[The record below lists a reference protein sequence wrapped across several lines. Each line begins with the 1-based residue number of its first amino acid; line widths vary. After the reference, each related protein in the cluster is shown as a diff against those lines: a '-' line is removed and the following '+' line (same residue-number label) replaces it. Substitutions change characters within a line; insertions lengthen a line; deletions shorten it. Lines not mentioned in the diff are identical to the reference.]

1 VNRAC
6 SRLFILD
13 GMDSAKTAVEAIA
26 ERSSH
31 SVAQRYISPAEHSS
45 NHAERSFNPAERYS
59 NPAERYSRQVLF
71 APIGEAGQAR
81 LAAATV
87 AIVGCGAT
95 GAAAA
100 ALLAR
105 AGIGT
110 LILIDR
116 DFVEQ
121 SNLQRQVLFDEADAA
136 AATPKAEAA
145 RQQIARFNSD
155 VQVQAH
161 VADLVPGNIHLLL
174 GQAQLILDATD
185 NFETRYLINDYAV
198 EQGRAWIYA
207 AAVGAYAAT
216 MNILP
221 GDTACLACL
230 FPKPPSGP
238 VETCDTAGILN
249 TAVNL
254 AASIQVTEAIKY
266 LTGLNPDGTPDR
278 NPDGHKNM
286 RRTLLAWDLWQN
298 ERSEINAAQPRP
310 GCEVCVQRNFAHL
323 RGEGRPHI
331 TLCGRNSVQIHEHH
345 RPVDLAAIADRLR
358 PHGEVRQNGLLLQL
372 RRGPHTLTL
381 FADGRALIQ
390 GTTDIALART
400 LYARYVGS

>member
-1 VNRAC
+1 MPDA
-6 SRLFILD
+6 STLAASD
-13 GMDSAKTAVEAIA
+13 TD
-26 ERSSH
+26 
-31 SVAQRYISPAEHSS
+31 
-45 NHAERSFNPAERYS
+45 
-59 NPAERYSRQVLF
+59 RYSRQVLF
-71 APIGEAGQAR
+71 APIGEAGQQR

-87 AIVGCGAT
+87 ALVGCGAT

-105 AGIGT
+105 AGVGA

-116 DFVEQ
+116 DFVEA

-145 RQQIARFNSD
+145 RRQIARFNSD
-155 VQVQAH
+155 IKVHAH
-161 VADLVPGNIHLLL
+161 VADLVPANIHALLKD
-174 GQAQLILDATD
+174 ANLILDATD

-198 EQGRAWIYA
+198 QQSSPERGSHLVPWIYA

-221 GDTACLACL
+221 GETACLACL
-230 FPKPPSGP
+230 FPQPPTGP

-266 LTGLNPDGTPDR
+266 LTGAR
-278 NPDGHKNM
+278 EAM
-286 RRTLLAWDLWQN
+286 RRTLLSWDLWRN
-298 ERSEINAAQPRP
+298 ERSEITAAHPRP
-310 GCEVCVQRNFAHL
+310 DCEVCGLRDFAHL

-345 RPVDLAAIADRLR
+345 RPVDLAAAAERLR
-358 PHGEVRQNGLLLQL
+358 PHGEVRQNGLLLQF

-400 LYARYVGS
+400 LYARFVGN

>member
-1 VNRAC
+1 MHDA
-6 SRLFILD
+6 STLAASD
-13 GMDSAKTAVEAIA
+13 TG
-26 ERSSH
+26 
-31 SVAQRYISPAEHSS
+31 
-45 NHAERSFNPAERYS
+45 
-59 NPAERYSRQVLF
+59 RYSRQVLF
-71 APIGEAGQAR
+71 APIGEAGQQR

-87 AIVGCGAT
+87 ALVGCGAT

-105 AGIGT
+105 AGVGT

-116 DFVEQ
+116 DFVEA

-145 RQQIARFNSD
+145 RRQIARFNSD
-155 VQVQAH
+155 IEVHAH
-161 VADLVPGNIHLLL
+161 VADLVPANIHELLKD
-174 GQAQLILDATD
+174 ANLILDATD
-185 NFETRYLINDYAV
+185 NFETRYLLNDYAV
-198 EQGRAWIYA
+198 EQSSPERGSHLVPWIYA

-221 GDTACLACL
+221 GETACLACL
-230 FPKPPSGP
+230 FPQPPTGP

-266 LTGLNPDGTPDR
+266 LTGAR
-278 NPDGHKNM
+278 KAM

-298 ERSEINAAQPRP
+298 ERSEIAAAHPRP
-310 GCEVCVQRNFAHL
+310 GCQVCGLRDFAHL

-345 RPVDLAAIADRLR
+345 RPVDLAAAAERLR
-358 PHGEVRQNGLLLQL
+358 PHGEVRQNGLLLQF

-400 LYARYVGS
+400 LYARFVGN

>member
-1 VNRAC
+1 MRHVGGMRE
-6 SRLFILD
+6 SGPVTRLSILD
-13 GMDSAKTAVEAIA
+13 TMPDASTLAASDTD
-26 ERSSH
+26 
-31 SVAQRYISPAEHSS
+31 
-45 NHAERSFNPAERYS
+45 
-59 NPAERYSRQVLF
+59 RYSRQVLF
-71 APIGEAGQAR
+71 APIGEAGQQR

-87 AIVGCGAT
+87 ALVGCGAT

-105 AGIGT
+105 AGVGA

-116 DFVEQ
+116 DFVEA

-145 RQQIARFNSD
+145 RRQIARFNSD
-155 VQVQAH
+155 IKVHAH
-161 VADLVPGNIHLLL
+161 VADLVPANIHALLKD
-174 GQAQLILDATD
+174 ANLILDATD

-198 EQGRAWIYA
+198 QQSSPERGSHLVPWIYA

-221 GDTACLACL
+221 GETACLACL
-230 FPKPPSGP
+230 FPQPPTGP

-266 LTGLNPDGTPDR
+266 LTGAR
-278 NPDGHKNM
+278 EAM
-286 RRTLLAWDLWQN
+286 RRTLLSWDLWRN
-298 ERSEINAAQPRP
+298 ERSEITAAHPRP
-310 GCEVCVQRNFAHL
+310 DCEVCGLRDFAHL

-345 RPVDLAAIADRLR
+345 RPVDLAAAAERLR
-358 PHGEVRQNGLLLQL
+358 PHGEVRQNGLLLQF

-400 LYARYVGS
+400 LYARFVGS